1 MTLMPILTTRQ
12 GLSNKNHREI
22 LEWNDIRCHSQWA
35 EHSSTEHSWKHEK
48 NTHSSHLPVYL
59 SKLAMFLVYKAR
71 LDKESLSNY
80 KGIKV
85 VSTITEAPDN
95 STGLRDWTHCG
106 LVYGLLC
113 ERLQAEHSSERLNTL
128 WTRVRVITVETTGRA
143 QLTETEHTVEWCLG
157 YWKKSSR
164 K

>member
-95 STGLRDWTHCG
+95 STGLRDWTHSG
-106 LVYGLLC
+106 LVYGLLW
-113 ERLQAEHSSERLNTL
+113 ERLQAEHSSQRLNTL
-128 WTRVRVITVETTGRA
+128 WNGVWVIERSLQGNKNIPKI
-143 QLTETEHTVEWCLG
+143 EW
-157 YWKKSSR
+157 K
-164 K
+164 